1 MLDILKGKEPEE
13 DYLIICRGIHEAVR
27 LCRCTID
34 ILKSVRGPVTYNRP
48 GVIIHFRDSYHRI
61 RFVSREGADRAAIGF
76 RGKVMYG
83 YQVERMLEELGTVS

>member
-27 LCRCTID
+27 LCRCTIKHFES
-34 ILKSVRGPVTYNRP
+34 IHGAVTYNRP
-48 GVIIHFRDSYHRI
+48 GLKIYFRDSYHRI

-76 RGKVMYG
+76 HGKILYG
-83 YQVERMLEELGTVS
+83 YQVERMLEELGVLS